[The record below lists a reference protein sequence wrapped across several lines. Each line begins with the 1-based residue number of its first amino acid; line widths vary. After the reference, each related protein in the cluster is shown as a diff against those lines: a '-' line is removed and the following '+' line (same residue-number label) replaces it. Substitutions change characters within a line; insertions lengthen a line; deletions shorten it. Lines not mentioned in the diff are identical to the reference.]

1 VGQVRAGAQEVNV
14 PLSEHELRVL
24 EQMEQAL
31 SAQDPKFVSQMRR
44 ARVPAVRRIPIGVV
58 GVLVGLGL
66 LLVGVNTTVW
76 LGAAGFALMV
86 ASVSFAVTA
95 PRRVAGVG
103 SGTRSR
109 GR

>member
-1 VGQVRAGAQEVNV
+1 
-14 PLSEHELRVL
+14 
-24 EQMEQAL
+24 MEQEL

-44 ARVPAVRRIPIGVV
+44 ARVTATSRIAIGVV

-66 LLVGVNTTVW
+66 ILVGVNTTVW

-95 PRRVAGVG
+95 PRWRAGVG
-103 SGTRSR
+103 TGTRSR
-109 GR
+109 DR